1 MGELMMMHTKKIW
14 AGLGIVALGLVMSS
28 VSHAQALNSG
38 PTTVALNATLAESLT
53 LAVAPNTVTF
63 TLVPSGTANG
73 NSAVSVT
80 TTWVLGTARTSLNVY
95 AYFTST
101 TALSDAGGDI
111 IPTSKFNGSIN
122 GAAYSAFTGGTGPFG
137 ANSKVVYTR
146 AIGGAGTFNA
156 AHTDT
161 VGLQIDTTGLNLP
174 AGSYTGTL
182 SIQAQ
187 AI

>member
-1 MGELMMMHTKKIW
+1 MHAFQKKMW
-14 AGLGIVALGLVMSS
+14 FAVAAIAMV
-28 VSHAQALNSG
+28 VICAPASHAQLNSG

-53 LAVAPNTVTF
+53 LNVAPTTVTF

-73 NSAVSVT
+73 NNPVTIT
-80 TTWVLGTARTSLNVY
+80 TTWVLGTTRTSLNVY
-95 AYFTST
+95 AYFSGT
-101 TALSDAGGDI
+101 TALADAGGNV
-111 IPTSKFNGSIN
+111 IPTSSFNGSIN
-122 GAAYSAFTGGTGPFG
+122 GGAYSPFTGGTGPFG
-137 ANSKVVYTR
+137 VNSKVVYTR

-161 VGLQIDTTGLNLP
+161 LGLQINTTGLNLP
-174 AGSYTGTL
+174 AGSYAGTL

>member
-1 MGELMMMHTKKIW
+1 MRGLRNIWIGFSVLAMSLM
-14 AGLGIVALGLVMSS
+14 LSS
-28 VSHAQALNSG
+28 VGRAQALNSG

-53 LAVAPNTVTF
+53 LAVAPTTVSF

-73 NSAVSVT
+73 NSPVTIT

-101 TALSDAGGDI
+101 TALTDAGTDI

-122 GAAYSAFTGGTGPFG
+122 GGAFSSFTGGTGPFG
-137 ANSKVVYTR
+137 VNSKVVFSR
-146 AIGGAGTFNA
+146 VIGGAGTFNA
-156 AHTDT
+156 SHADT
-161 VGLQIDTTGLNLP
+161 LGLQIDTTGLNLP

-182 SIQAQ
+182 NIQAQ

>member
-1 MGELMMMHTKKIW
+1 MMIGTKRKIW
-14 AGLGIVALGLVMSS
+14 AGLGVVALSLLMSAAS
-28 VSHAQALNSG
+28 QAQALNSG

-53 LAVAPNTVTF
+53 LAVTPNAVSF

-73 NSAVSVT
+73 NNPVSVT

-122 GAAYSAFTGGTGPFG
+122 GGTYSAFTGGTGPFG

-146 AIGGAGTFNA
+146 AIGGAGTFNS
-156 AHTDT
+156 AHTGT

-174 AGSYTGTL
+174 AGSYSGTL
-182 SIQAQ
+182 NIQAQ